1 MKQKQLVIALGLT
14 SSLGLVGC
22 GGGSDGDSNNDAAAT
37 KTYSVKAID
46 GYLNGA
52 LVWLDVNGDFQNNPD
67 EPTATSTAGGNAVLD
82 VTDVTDPEKYSVIV
96 RAIKGKTIDEDTN
109 KVVAADYVM
118 SAPAGQTHVT
128 PLSTLVHVE
137 LKRTTSDTDDEA
149 TKAAAQTAAEK
160 KIADQLGIP
169 EEDVLG
175 DYVAENKD
183 EAAVGA
189 KALVTSGTL
198 PTNPVDLEKQTTST
212 GSTDLLTEAS
222 TINDKVKTQI
232 QTVKDA
238 TPEGETPVIDTIIV
252 NTNGDVD
259 TDSDKDGVPNADDAF
274 DDDPTEWADTDGDT
288 IGDNADTDK
297 DGDGIED
304 EDDAMPYDKDET
316 KDTDNDGIGDNADT
330 DDDNDTHLDGADAFP
345 TDGKEWLDTDG
356 DTVGNNADTDDDD
369 DKVLDADDA
378 FPLDKDESVD
388 TDKDGTGNNADT
400 DDDGDKV
407 LDGDDAF
414 PLDED
419 ESVDTDKDGTGNNA
433 DTDDDG
439 DNVLDGD
446 DAFPLDKDE
455 SVDTDGDK
463 IGNNADTDDDG
474 DDVLDGDDA
483 FPLDK
488 DESVDTDKDGTG
500 NNADTDDDG
509 DGVNDE
515 DDLDPTD
522 PDIGAPQTAAL
533 ISFMQESI
541 KLYVGNSDEE
551 NGKVTG
557 ELEEF
562 TLANNIATV
571 TARYSIGKDGTLT
584 EKTDT
589 KSASTVNT
597 DFDRLI
603 LLDSGWTSS
612 SENYELKID
621 GTQVQLYP
629 SGQSNFVYQVQGSVK
644 DLASLNIHDNAG
656 ELEDIT
662 EQAGSYPAGSKGA
675 IVSLLTLDDKY
686 ELKNDKVW
694 FWRGTGSPED
704 DGQNA
709 TSLAEVIAS
718 ASAGETPVTTSVKGV
733 SLGRDI
739 GAELVT
745 DGVANFYTMNWGND
759 ASATSDGTGTT
770 TPVTSARVGTGTWTQ
785 TTIKNEEII
794 TISVPKAVQDTWGD
808 KYHAGD
814 TPIISMYQNALYIG
828 QHMAANSSQAD
839 DSALLMNTTAKD
851 ALLGVVDIPL
861 SVCSHQEKSDLSLD
875 LTAFD
880 KAVSEC
886 DGPVKAIT
894 SEMISGKNFHRV
906 KSNGGTRDYSFN
918 ADGTVKVTKD
928 KDSGNTYTW
937 SWVIAGDYVKLFN
950 DWEEANE
957 TWYWAI
963 TDIKD
968 NQWALLTF
976 EDHVNKLNAADS
988 YKELWATKVTEQDL
1002 DTAPV
1007 TCTVTEKDSGGTY
1020 AEFAAELKACSN
1032 KPDMDVDELTT
1043 VYRISGSKETRAY
1056 VLNPNGNML
1065 YFRNGVPR
1073 DMTWEMNS
1081 DDIMVWKQND
1091 TIVDYLRII
1100 KDLPGDSSD
1109 IAFFS
1114 PEESEI
1120 WVTTL
1125 SDTEAFESVKT
1136 CQTGDSEWDD
1146 DKDRPVSFTN
1156 YAAFVTAFD
1165 ACIDSSVR
1173 TAKFDEDEL
1182 LDRTVIFQ
1190 ASDER
1195 LTFNSDKTGTLNDLN
1210 ESTGAIESTHSLT
1223 WSIHDADR
1231 GILKFIINY
1240 TDDNNQSQTVT
1251 QYQAIT
1257 TSNGIEFAMKGFWEH
1272 TAWESESD
1280 HTAGSG
1286 EIFSRKFSH
1295 PDAKSKIDGL

>member
-22 GGGSDGDSNNDAAAT
+22 GGGSDSDSNNDVAAT

-137 LKRTTSDTDDEA
+137 LKRTTSDGDDEA

-222 TINDKVKTQI
+222 TINGKVKTQI

-238 TPEGETPVIDTIIV
+238 TPDGETPVIDTIIV

-297 DGDGIED
+297 DGDGTLD

-345 TDGKEWLDTDG
+345 LDGKEWLDTDS
-356 DTVGNNADTDDDD
+356 DDIGNNADTDDDGD
-369 DKVLDADDA
+369 DVLDADDAFPLDKDESVDTDGDDIGNNADTDDDNDKVLDGEDA

-400 DDDGDKV
+400 DDDGD
-407 LDGDDAF
+407 
-414 PLDED
+414 
-419 ESVDTDKDGTGNNA
+419 S
-433 DTDDDG
+433 
-439 DNVLDGD
+439 VLDGD

-463 IGNNADTDDDG
+463 IGNNADPDDDG

-488 DESVDTDKDGTG
+488 DESLDTDKDGTG

-515 DDLDPTD
+515 DDLDPID

-533 ISFMQESI
+533 ISFMQESTT
-541 KLYVGNSDEE
+541 LYVGNTDKE
-551 NGKVTG
+551 NDKTTG
-557 ELEEF
+557 SLEEF
-562 TLANNIATV
+562 TLANNIATI
-571 TARYSIGKDGTLT
+571 TGKYSIGKDGTLT
-584 EKTDT
+584 AKNSAQAASNADT
-589 KSASTVNT
+589 S
-597 DFDRLI
+597 FDRLI
-603 LLDSGWTSS
+603 LTDNGWEKSN
-612 SENYELKID
+612 ENFELKID

-629 SGQSNFVYQVQGSVK
+629 SGQSSHNFQVQGSVK
-644 DLASLNIHDNAG
+644 DLANLNIHDNAG
-656 ELEDIT
+656 ELENIVK
-662 EQAGSYPAGSKGA
+662 ESGNYPAGAKAA
-675 IVSLLTLDDKY
+675 IVSLLTLNEKY

-694 FWRGTGSPED
+694 FWHGSGNTDD

-709 TSLAEVIAS
+709 TTLTEIISDQ
-718 ASAGETPVTTSVKGV
+718 SAGETPVTTSIKGI
-733 SLGRDI
+733 SLGHDI
-739 GAELVT
+739 GVELVAG
-745 DGVANFYTMNWGND
+745 GVAYFYTMNWNN
-759 ASATSDGTGTT
+759 SAAMSDSGSGTT
-770 TPVTSARVGTGTWTQ
+770 SQVSARVGTSTWAQATVN
-785 TTIKNEEII
+785 NEEIL
-794 TISVPKAVQDTWGD
+794 TINVPKTVQDTWGD
-808 KYHAGD
+808 KYRAGD
-814 TPIISMYQNALYIG
+814 TPIVSVYQSALYIG
-828 QHMAANSSQAD
+828 KFMAANSSESD
-839 DSALLMNTTAKD
+839 NSALLMNATAKT
-851 ALLGVVDIPL
+851 ALLGLVDIPIYKCT
-861 SVCSHQEKSDLSLD
+861 SKEQEDSNLALADLDNAIEWCGL
-875 LTAFD
+875 AQ
-880 KAVSEC
+880 
-886 DGPVKAIT
+886 AIT
-894 SEMISGKNFHRV
+894 SEMITGKNFHRV
-906 KSNGGTRDYSFN
+906 KGNGDTRDYTFN
-918 ADGTVKVTKD
+918 SNGTVKVTKNS
-928 KDSGNTYTW
+928 DSNNTYTW
-937 SWVIAGDYVKLFN
+937 NWAIAGNYVKLYN
-950 DWEEANE
+950 VDE
-957 TWYWAI
+957 TDNSQWYWAI

-968 NQWALLTF
+968 NSWAILTYENHQTTATDDTSF
-976 EDHVNKLNAADS
+976 VA
-988 YKELWATKVTEQDL
+988 LWASIVTNQDIGTP
-1002 DTAPV
+1002 TA
-1007 TCTVTEKDSGGTY
+1007 CTITEKESGATY
-1020 AEFAAELKACSN
+1020 ADFSAELTACTN
-1032 KPDMDVDELTT
+1032 KPSMTVDKVTT

-1081 DDIMVWKQND
+1081 DDIMVWKENG
-1091 TIVDYLRII
+1091 TIVDYLRVI
-1100 KDLPGDSSD
+1100 KDLGSSSD
-1109 IAFFS
+1109 IAFFA
-1114 PEESEI
+1114 PEESEV
-1120 WVTTL
+1120 WVSTL
-1125 SDTEAFESVKT
+1125 TDTEPFGNVQN
-1136 CQTGDSEWDD
+1136 CNTGDSDWDD
-1146 DKDRPVSFTN
+1146 DKDRPVAFTT
-1156 YAAFVTAFD
+1156 YAAFQTSFD
-1165 ACIDSSVR
+1165 GCINSSVR
-1173 TAKFDEDEL
+1173 TATFVDKEL
-1182 LDRTVIFQ
+1182 LDKTITFQ
-1190 ASDER
+1190 TTDER
-1195 LTFNSDKTGTLNDLN
+1195 LTFNPDYSGTLNDIN
-1210 ESTGAIESTHSLT
+1210 ETTGAIESTHSFT

-1231 GILKFIINY
+1231 GILKFVLTHI
-1240 TDDNNQSQTVT
+1240 DDNNKSQTLN
-1251 QYQAIT
+1251 QYLAIT
-1257 TSNGIEFAMKGFWEH
+1257 SSNGIEFAIKGFWDH
-1272 TAWESESD
+1272 TAWETESD
-1280 HTAGSG
+1280 YTTGQG
-1286 EIFSRKFSH
+1286 EIFSRTYSH
-1295 PDAKSKIDGL
+1295 PDAKTKIDGL